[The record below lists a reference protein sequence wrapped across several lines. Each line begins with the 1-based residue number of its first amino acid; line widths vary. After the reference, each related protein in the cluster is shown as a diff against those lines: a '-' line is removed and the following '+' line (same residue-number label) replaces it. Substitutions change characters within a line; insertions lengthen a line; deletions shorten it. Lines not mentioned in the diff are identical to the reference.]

1 MRRNLI
7 FILAALLAAT
17 GCIYDFSAELPD
29 SDRRVV
35 IEGDLM
41 LGQVSTVNISYVTA
55 IGNQGG
61 RYVQKF
67 GSAWVLAEDGTRYEG
82 VNLTGTHG
90 NFSIDLR
97 TAPDDT
103 RYQLH
108 VINADTGR
116 EYATDWLEVNRAAVI
131 DELSYIPEEAKDRMA
146 VGISLHSAGQRYFRW
161 SYDEIWEYH
170 SLYQTRYFYTPNNK
184 LPKEE
189 RAQYPNGRVSLFDN
203 GENTYYCWGRRK
215 SSEIMIFTTK
225 EQTEDRFVDLE
236 FRTIPRSD
244 ARLSMLYYIKVYVNT
259 LSEDA
264 YNYWKNIQTNSDYN
278 GSLFAPNPSEMV
290 GNIHCV
296 SDAGEQVLG
305 FINVSRTAVA
315 ELFIDNDETHFYRSE
330 EKIDYVPETC
340 ENEAHWPILYGQGKL
355 PLELVSSYP
364 RQYSWIN
371 RSCVD
376 CRVAGGTKDKPDF
389 WPNDH
394 K

>member
-55 IGNQGG
+55 IGDQGG

-67 GSAWVLAEDGTRYEG
+67 GSAWVLAEDGTRYKG
-82 VNLTGTHG
+82 VNLTGTPG

-146 VGISLHSAGQRYFRW
+146 VGISLHSAGQR
-161 SYDEIWEYH
+161 
-170 SLYQTRYFYTPNNK
+170 
-184 LPKEE
+184 
-189 RAQYPNGRVSLFDN
+189 
-203 GENTYYCWGRRK
+203 
-215 SSEIMIFTTK
+215 
-225 EQTEDRFVDLE
+225 
-236 FRTIPRSD
+236 
-244 ARLSMLYYIKVYVNT
+244 
-259 LSEDA
+259 
-264 YNYWKNIQTNSDYN
+264 
-278 GSLFAPNPSEMV
+278 
-290 GNIHCV
+290 
-296 SDAGEQVLG
+296 
-305 FINVSRTAVA
+305 
-315 ELFIDNDETHFYRSE
+315 
-330 EKIDYVPETC
+330 
-340 ENEAHWPILYGQGKL
+340 
-355 PLELVSSYP
+355 
-364 RQYSWIN
+364 
-371 RSCVD
+371 
-376 CRVAGGTKDKPDF
+376 
-389 WPNDH
+389 
-394 K
+394 